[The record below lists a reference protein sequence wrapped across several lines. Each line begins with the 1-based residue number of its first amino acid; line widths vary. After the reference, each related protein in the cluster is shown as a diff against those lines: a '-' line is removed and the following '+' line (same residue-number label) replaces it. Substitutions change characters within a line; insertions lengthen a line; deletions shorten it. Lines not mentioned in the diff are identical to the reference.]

1 MKKIESLVS
10 QISRKPILFTFI
22 GLLMLFNILMNT
34 PGLPTSS
41 PTMKEYSPT
50 FTPFDLQ
57 ASGYTQQS
65 FVDDLKQLGEV
76 GRNVYRNFMLLD
88 IFFPAI
94 YGLTFAALLF
104 LVWKNRQ
111 DKWRYLFLAP
121 LATAA
126 ADYIENLF
134 ISLGF
139 AAFPTPSA
147 TFVSLASI
155 ATQLKM
161 VFNAILILALL
172 STIVYWLAGIL
183 RKK

>member
-1 MKKIESLVS
+1 MKKMESLVS
-10 QISRKPILFTFI
+10 RISKKPVLFTFI
-22 GLLMLFNILMNT
+22 GLLVLFNILMNT

-41 PTMKEYSPT
+41 PTMKVYSPT

-65 FVDDLKQLGEV
+65 FVDDLTKLGEE
-76 GRNVYRNFMLLD
+76 GRSVYKNFMLLD
-88 IFFPAI
+88 IFFPSI
-94 YGLTFAALLF
+94 YGFTFAALLF

-111 DKWRYLFLAP
+111 DKWRYLFLSP

-139 AAFPTPSA
+139 SAFPTPSA
-147 TFVSLASI
+147 TIVSLASK

-161 VFNAILILALL
+161 VFNSILILTLL
-172 STIVYWLAGIL
+172 STIVYWVTGIL
-183 RKK
+183 KKK

>member
-1 MKKIESLVS
+1 MKKIELFVS
-10 QISRKPILFTFI
+10 RMSKKPILFTFI
-22 GLLMLFNILMNT
+22 GLLVLFNILLNT

-41 PTMKEYSPT
+41 PTMKGYSPT

-57 ASGYTQQS
+57 ASGYTKQS
-65 FVDDLKQLGEV
+65 FVDDLTKLGEE
-76 GRNVYRNFMLLD
+76 GRGVYKNFMLLD

-94 YGLTFAALLF
+94 YGCTFAALLF

-126 ADYIENLF
+126 TDYAENLF
-134 ISLGF
+134 ISLSF
-139 AAFPTPSA
+139 AAFPTSSV
-147 TFVSLASI
+147 TLVSLASM

-172 STIVYWLAGIL
+172 ATIIYWITGIL
-183 RKK
+183 KKE